1 MRIITGTAKGKT
13 LTTLPGEETRP
24 TAEKVKEAIFSA
36 LQFELEGR
44 KVLDLFA
51 GSGQLGLEAL
61 SRGALHVMFVD
72 ASMDAMAVVKEN
84 ARRTGFFESC
94 RYLVSDYRNYLRK
107 AAGKDSYHIILLDPP
122 YALHA
127 VGDAVE
133 RILSAELALPGCVF
147 VAESEEEDIFAGKE
161 ELASRFTLRKAKRY
175 GRTWLHIFELNA

>member
-1 MRIITGTAKGKT
+1 MRIITGSAKGKT

-44 KVLDLFA
+44 RVLDLFA

-61 SRGALHVMFVD
+61 SRGAEHVMFVD

-84 ARRTGFFESC
+84 ARRTGFFDQC

-107 AAGKDSYHIILLDPP
+107 AAGKDSYHIILIDPP
-122 YALHA
+122 YAMHA
-127 VGDAVE
+127 ASDALE
-133 RILSAELALPGCVF
+133 RILAGELALPGCILV
-147 VAESEEEDIFAGKE
+147 VESEEEDVFAGKA
-161 ELASRFTLRKAKRY
+161 ELSSRFTLRKAKRY
-175 GRTWLHIFELNA
+175 GRTYLHILELNA